1 MDPSV
6 NYFYTSCTRSDGW
19 PAISRFHADLEYRLR
34 AQEGLWVSGA
44 LGPQA
49 APGQRLAGAVAEI
62 AEVGVMIA
70 LCSPQ
75 YFQSQYCGM
84 EWAVFETR
92 ISRHRV
98 LTQKDASTCLIPIL
112 WEPVP
117 PDAMPPPTGDG
128 RRSPAEIQWED
139 GFGGNGLHQLM
150 QSDSREAEDAYFAL
164 LERLSRRIAEARRIR
179 LSTLDAD
186 ELPRVRSAFGRL
198 PLTRQTTSPRTP
210 VYTGSYTAPGGG
222 YGSRA
227 PSPPVS
233 IAISYVGADQPWADW
248 MAEVLERDG
257 HPSVTQVRWE
267 TERESLSETVDR
279 AHRVAERVIAL
290 FSRTYFTAGET
301 EPLDWEGAFVGA
313 DRQWL
318 IPVQI
323 DAEPRPLL
331 VRRGVP
337 VTQLKGSDET
347 EAQRLCELVRD
358 PNPRIPGQ
366 REGDTR

>member
-1 MDPSV
+1 
-6 NYFYTSCTRSDGW
+6 
-19 PAISRFHADLEYRLR
+19 
-34 AQEGLWVSGA
+34 
-44 LGPQA
+44 
-49 APGQRLAGAVAEI
+49 
-62 AEVGVMIA
+62 
-70 LCSPQ
+70 
-75 YFQSQYCGM
+75 
-84 EWAVFETR
+84 
-92 ISRHRV
+92 
-98 LTQKDASTCLIPIL
+98 
-112 WEPVP
+112 
-117 PDAMPPPTGDG
+117 
-128 RRSPAEIQWED
+128 
-139 GFGGNGLHQLM
+139 M

-210 VYTGSYTAPGGG
+210 VYTGSYTEPGGG

-290 FSRTYFTAGET
+290 FSRTYFTAWRDRTPRLGRRVRRRGQT
-301 EPLDWEGAFVGA
+301 VADSGA
-313 DRQWL
+313 DRCGT
-318 IPVQI
+318 PS
-323 DAEPRPLL
+323 AAGSPRGAGHP
-331 VRRGVP
+331 
-337 VTQLKGSDET
+337 
-347 EAQRLCELVRD
+347 AQRLR
-358 PNPRIPGQ
+358 
-366 REGDTR
+366 RERGATSV